1 MTNNLRKVKQDLRSY
16 AKRCKDVHY
25 TESLLIRFLITGILF
40 ATNNLFSASK
50 DTNIESQRQ
59 AISTSIKTLY
69 QQVKATRKE
78 NDKLLKQTNLELI
91 QLMEQGDHVVKA
103 PWSSWQYGINYFN
116 NNWNGTYKGRG
127 DKKTKYPYEGVF
139 ERSSNIYERTIS
151 PDSENYGLLS
161 RNRRPN
167 FASGSAAGY
176 GIASFKPVREPI
188 IPFEVNAGI
197 RPRSINKSAI
207 TIADKTAVIPTL
219 PEAISFTPPKPV
231 ISIPKD
237 PFTPNPPTFAVIL
250 GADYNENGSSSSATP
265 RQDTKTGFLGSG
277 DNTSSQNIDTILHY
291 TWPYNNLAEMS
302 YAFKMYKE
310 TDTTTLPAPPTGNT
324 YYFNS
329 YNFGGIKEFA
339 SGVANSQGTDR
350 NHQYFFIGGSRF
362 WEIDNYSG
370 TGTYEIPNG
379 KTVSLGGILTLAMVS
394 QENGATLK
402 NSGTITDVDEK
413 NDGYIASMTYDVG
426 KNYKLI
432 YGPNNSQ
439 YYVKKSTDGYVGY
452 KVGIAQVE
460 ENSRTGWGSASWS
473 KVQNQ
478 RLENN
483 GTIDFRGERSI
494 GIYIYIFLN
503 KHQVMIL
510 L

>member
-1 MTNNLRKVKQDLRSY
+1 MTNNLKVLKKELKAF
-16 AKRCKDVHY
+16 AKRVKDFKY
-25 TESLLIRFLITGILF
+25 TDSALIVFLLTGMIGIGGISF
-40 ATNNLFSASK
+40 NLYSAEDEIK
-50 DTNIESQRQ
+50 TQEH
-59 AISTSIKTLY
+59 AINTSILQLQKDFKRAR
-69 QQVKATRKE
+69 QE
-78 NDKLLKQTNLELI
+78 NNRLLRTTNLELI
-91 QLMEQGDHVVKA
+91 QLMEQGDHVVKS
-103 PWSSWQYGINYFN
+103 PWSSWQYGMNYVYN
-116 NNWNGTYKGRG
+116 DWQGTYKGRG
-127 DKKTKYPYEGVF
+127 DKKAKYPYEGVYQ
-139 ERSSNIYERTIS
+139 RSLDIYERSVS
-151 PDSENYGLLS
+151 PDSDKYGLLS

-167 FASGSAAGY
+167 FALGSAAGY
-176 GIASFKPVREPI
+176 GIGSFKPVKEPI
-188 IPFEVNAGI
+188 VPFEVNAGI

-207 TIADKTAVIPTL
+207 RIADKTAVTPTL

-231 ISIPKD
+231 IGIPKD

-250 GADYNENGSSSSATP
+250 GADYNENGNSSSATP
-265 RQDTKTGFLGSG
+265 RQNTRGGFLGSG

-310 TDTTTLPAPPTGNT
+310 TNTTTLPALLTGNT

-329 YNFGGIKEFA
+329 YNFGGIKEFGG
-339 SGVANSQGTDR
+339 GVASSQGTDR

-370 TGTYEIPNG
+370 TGTFEIPNG

-413 NDGYIASMTYDVG
+413 NDGYIVNMNYDAG

-439 YYVKKSTDGYVGY
+439 YYVKK
-452 KVGIAQVE
+452 VE
-460 ENSRTGWGSASWS
+460 MVMLDI
-473 KVQNQ
+473 K
-478 RLENN
+478 LE
-483 GTIDFRGERSI
+483 
-494 GIYIYIFLN
+494 
-503 KHQVMIL
+503 
-510 L
+510 